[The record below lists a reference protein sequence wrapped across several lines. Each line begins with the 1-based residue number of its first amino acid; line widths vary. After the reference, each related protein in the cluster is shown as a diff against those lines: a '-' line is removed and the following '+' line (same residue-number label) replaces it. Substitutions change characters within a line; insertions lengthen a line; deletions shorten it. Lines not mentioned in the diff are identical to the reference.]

1 MSEEKEILPTHW
13 EEREGSVKYTID
25 VEINKVE
32 PWLIRRLEMNIVEYH
47 NGNYVADVI
56 TLTTK
61 EGDYHLERYKVRY
74 NWYGTGRDD
83 ILTLTFNDH
92 SLELLRIFYY
102 DEIAD
107 SVKEH
112 GVKKTIEEIKSFV
125 VDVIATSLTNKLC
138 ELKEY

>member
-47 NGNYVADVI
+47 DGNYVTDVI

-102 DEIAD
+102 DEIQ
-107 SVKEH
+107 EYINEN
-112 GVKKTIEEIKSFV
+112 GVKKTIEYIKNFI
-125 VDVIATSLTNKLC
+125 VDAISTSLTLS
-138 ELKEY
+138 LIHI